1 MANRVLIGRHPNL
14 SGNPQGVFVSKPGQ
28 DVTGTTLSNF
38 AFTSNIIDNTSGI
51 TSLNG
56 QTLTVKY
63 KGSITANLES
73 SGANQRQ
80 KQFDVVTWN
89 RSDFNDG
96 SVDRCPLVFIQTS
109 VVTDTTVQ
117 NCMGYFFYRNSST
130 DYLTAQGFH
139 FEVFPYYTATQGKVT
154 CKLTAELRAYPQT
167 VGDQTIGDWPG
178 TDTGDRKIYYAVCST
193 SLA

>member
-1 MANRVLIGRHPNL
+1 MVDRVLLGRHPAL
-14 SGNPQGVFVSKPGQ
+14 SGNPYGIFVSKPTQ
-28 DVTGTTLSNF
+28 DVKGTTLSNF
-38 AFTSNIIDNTSGI
+38 AFVSNLTDSTSGI

-63 KGSITANLES
+63 KGSITANLNS
-73 SGANQRQ
+73 SGSGQRQ
-80 KQFDVVTWN
+80 KKFDVVTWN

-117 NCMGYFFYRNSST
+117 NCMGYFRYHNTST

-139 FEVFPYYTATQGKVT
+139 FEVFPYFTTTTGKVT
-154 CKLTAELRAYPQT
+154 CQLTAELRADSDGT
-167 VGDQTIGDWPG
+167 WPG
-178 TDTGDRKIYYAVCST
+178 TSTGDRKIYYAVCST
-193 SLA
+193 TLA